1 MDLDFKSNME
11 MRVLLLAIY
20 KKEEDETL
28 MDSVVALENN
38 RLFTL
43 KDGKKLLKELKN
55 LQYILDERLTM
66 MGIEKA
72 KEVELEFKI

>member
-1 MDLDFKSNME
+1 MDLNFESNME

-20 KKEEDETL
+20 KQENDDTL
-28 MDSVVALENN
+28 LDTMHAMENN
-38 RLFTL
+38 RLFTP
-43 KDGKKLLKELKN
+43 KDGKKILKELKN
-55 LQYILDERLTM
+55 KSYIMEDRLTM

>member
-1 MDLDFKSNME
+1 MDLNFATNME

-20 KKEEDETL
+20 KQEEDETL
-28 MDSVVALENN
+28 IDSVKAMENN

-43 KDGKKLLKELKN
+43 KEGKKILKELKN
-55 LQYILDERLTM
+55 MKYIMDDRLTM
-66 MGIEKA
+66 IGIEKA

>member
-1 MDLDFKSNME
+1 MDLNFESNME

-20 KKEEDETL
+20 KQEDDESL
-28 MDSVVALENN
+28 MDSVKSLENN
-38 RLFTL
+38 QLFTL
-43 KDGKKLLKELKN
+43 KEGKKLLKELKN
-55 LQYILDERLTM
+55 MNYIMDDRLTM

>member
-20 KKEEDETL
+20 KQEKDEEIS
-28 MDSVVALENN
+28 DSVNAMVNN

-43 KDGKKLLKELKN
+43 KEGKKLLKELKN
-55 LQYILDERLTM
+55 LNYIIDNRLSM
-66 MGIEKA
+66 IGIEKA
-72 KEVELEFKI
+72 KEVEFEFKV